1 MSSTEKV
8 KSIIDQHQIKDKK
21 TINMLDYLQNKVGK
35 SAYVQNFGEEI
46 IYKCVG
52 FKYRDKKFIHLMQ
65 KEDSQNEPFE
75 IDSNKV
81 FDRWTYSKSRKR
93 VGDLIWM

>member
-8 KSIIDQHQIKDKK
+8 KSIIDQHLIKDKK
-21 TINMLDYLQNKVGK
+21 TINMLDYLQTKVGK
-35 SAYVQNFGEEI
+35 SAYVENFGEEI

-65 KEDSQNEPFE
+65 KEDSNEPFE

-81 FDRWTYSKSRKR
+81 FDKWDYIKSRKR
-93 VGDLIWM
+93 GSLTWM

>member
-8 KSIIDQHQIKDKK
+8 KSIIDQHNIKDKK

-46 IYKCVG
+46 IYKCVD
-52 FKYRDKKFIHLMQ
+52 FEYRDKKFIHLMQ
-65 KEDSQNEPFE
+65 KEDSKNEPFE

-81 FDRWTYSKSRKR
+81 FDKWTYSKSKK
-93 VGDLIWM
+93 VGSFIWT